1 MRCDVAVIGLGG
13 IGSAIAAHCASR
25 GAAVIGV
32 EQFDRAHGLGSSSGR
47 TRLIRK
53 AYFEAP
59 DYVPLLH
66 RAYELWHDLE
76 LAAGEQLL
84 HKTGLLSVGGEESRI
99 LRGTVQAAREHNLL
113 VELLTAA
120 DVRARFPTLLVHDH
134 EVGVLE
140 CDGGVLLPERAI
152 AAQLQIA
159 EAHGAQLLF
168 HTAMR
173 NWRRRG
179 DAFEVEL
186 NDGSTI
192 HASALVLALGPWFRD
207 VLESL
212 GVPIRV
218 QRNVQTW
225 FTPATGDYDAS
236 RFPGFLLDRPEFP
249 SALYGF
255 PNFGDGVKAAFH
267 GYGSI
272 TTAQELDRE
281 VDYGRDV
288 APVAQALDSWMPR
301 AAHTFR
307 EAKPCLYTL
316 TPDEHFV
323 IDQHPEHARL
333 IICGGFSGHGFK
345 FAPVVGEIAA
355 DLALDGG
362 TRHPIGFLSLRRKF

>member
-1 MRCDVAVIGLGG
+1 
-13 IGSAIAAHCASR
+13 
-25 GAAVIGV
+25 VIGV
-32 EQFDRAHGLGSSSGR
+32 EQFDRGHELGSSSGR

-66 RAYELWHDLE
+66 RAYELWRELE
-76 LAAGEQLL
+76 IAAGEQLL
-84 HKTGLLSVGGEESRI
+84 HKTGLLSVGSEESKI
-99 LRGTVQAAREHNLL
+99 LRGTMHAAREHDLL
-113 VELLTAA
+113 VEWLSAA
-120 DVRARFPTLLVHDH
+120 DVQARFPALLVRDH

-152 AAQLQIA
+152 AAHLRIA

-168 HTAMR
+168 RAAMR
-173 NWRRRG
+173 SWRARG
-179 DAFEVEL
+179 EVFEVEL
-186 NDGSTI
+186 GDGSTI
-192 HASALVLALGPWFRD
+192 RAKALVLALGPWFRD
-207 VLESL
+207 VLQSL

-225 FTPATGDYDAS
+225 FTPATRDYDVAK
-236 RFPGFLLDRPEFP
+236 FPGFLLDRPEFP

-255 PNFGDGVKAAFH
+255 PDFGDGVKAAFH
-267 GYGSI
+267 GWGALTS
-272 TTAQELDRE
+272 ADDVDRQ
-281 VDYGRDV
+281 VDYARDV
-288 APVAQALDSWMPR
+288 EPVARALESWMPG
-301 AAHTFR
+301 AAQTFR

-333 IICGGFSGHGFK
+333 VVCGGFSGHGFK

-355 DLALDGG
+355 DLALEGA